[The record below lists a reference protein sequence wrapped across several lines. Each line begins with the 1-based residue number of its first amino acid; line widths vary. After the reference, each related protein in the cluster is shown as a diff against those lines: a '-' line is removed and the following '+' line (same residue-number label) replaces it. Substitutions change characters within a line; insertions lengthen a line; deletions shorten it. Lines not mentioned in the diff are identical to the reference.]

1 MIKCIALLRKRA
13 DLSREDFIAYYE
25 TRHAPLVLSLL
36 PGIVEYRRS
45 FVQPGGAVPAADGSP
60 IDFDVV
66 TEIWL
71 PDAEAHQ
78 RFLARAAAPPP
89 LPSCLRTDC
98 LPGCGPVLRRAER
111 RADRIA
117 VRAERRRRS
126 AHARAG
132 AVDREPELA
141 ERRRTGLAGEIDE

>member
-45 FVQPGGAVPAADGSP
+45 FVQPGGAFPAADGSP
-60 IDFDVV
+60 IDFDVI

-71 PDAEAHQ
+71 ED
-78 RFLARAAAPPP
+78 RAAYDRFIAK
-89 LPSCLRTDC
+89 S
-98 LPGCGPVLRRAER
+98 AEP
-111 RADRIA
+111 DIA
-117 VRAERRRRS
+117 RQIAEDEEHLFERS
-126 AHARAG
+126 ASRM
-132 AVDREPELA
+132 VVVE
-141 ERRRTGLAGEIDE
+141 ERQWTRQTA

>member
-1 MIKCIALLRKRA
+1 MIKCIALLKKRA

-45 FVQPGGAVPAADGSP
+45 FVRQDGAFPAADGSP

-71 PDAEAHQ
+71 PDQEAHQ
-78 RFLARAAAPPP
+78 RFIARA
-89 LPSCLRTDC
+89 TD
-98 LPGCGPVLRRAER
+98 PE
-111 RADRIA
+111 IA
-117 VRAERRRRS
+117 KR
-126 AHARAG
+126 
-132 AVDREPELA
+132 LA
-141 ERRRTGLAGEIDE
+141 EDEAAMCDGAATRMVIVEEHISPMGALS